1 MSSHNQLPTL
11 LDILN
16 DIALREELN
25 ALDKS
30 TFSFYFNNHDS
41 AGKFEIIQTKTG
53 DFVLSPIPSL
63 WNTYYR
69 GESSVHEPCKASIF
83 RDYVTREQRFIER
96 IKTSQMGLLIDEYPL
111 THIFSN
117 GIDVPLVN
125 DEYQICNL
133 TIDHFAIAQHY
144 GLKTDLLDFTSDK
157 WVAAF
162 FASTYYKNGKYFP
175 IEDDTKQGLFYIY
188 NPMPEF
194 PGSNIYNEFRPVGL
208 QPFSRPG
215 EQKGFVLKLN
225 EQDDLNKMNVT
236 KIRFRHDKSI
246 SHLIYNYSNRS
257 NKLFPEDVLVEKV
270 NFINKSNVFSFK
282 SLELTKKVFYSNMSN
297 SDWTLLVEAS
307 GLLFQKDSIISFSN
321 KEVDDFYKK
330 WDRNN
335 MDEFFKNVLYRKV
348 FTGDNI
354 KVVEPEEL
362 IDKQTR

>member
-1 MSSHNQLPTL
+1 MSSHDKLPTV

-16 DIALREELN
+16 DIALNEELN

-41 AGKFEIIQTKTG
+41 VGKFELVPTKTG
-53 DFVLSPIPSL
+53 NFVLSPISSL

-69 GESSVHEPCKASIF
+69 GESSVHDPCKASIF
-83 RDYVTREQRFIER
+83 RDYVTSEQGFIER
-96 IKTSQMGLLIDEYPL
+96 IKISQIGLLIDEYPL
-111 THIFSN
+111 TQIFN
-117 GIDVPLVN
+117 DGINVPLVN
-125 DEYQICNL
+125 DEYQTCSL
-133 TIDHFAIAQHY
+133 SIDYFALAQHY
-144 GLKTDLLDFTSDK
+144 GIKTDLLDFTSDK

-162 FASTYYKNGKYFP
+162 FATTYYKDGEYFP
-175 IEDDTKQGLFYIY
+175 IEDSTKEGVFYIY
-188 NPMPEF
+188 NPLPEF
-194 PGSNIYNEFRPVGL
+194 PGAETCNEFRAVGL

-225 EQDDLNKMNVT
+225 EEDDLNKMNIT

-257 NKLFPEDVLVEKV
+257 NKLFPEDILVEKV

-282 SLELTKKVFYSNMSN
+282 SLELTRKIFYSNMSDK
-297 SDWTLLVEAS
+297 DWAVLVEAS
-307 GLLFQKDSIISFSN
+307 GLQFQKDSIISFSS
-321 KEVDDFYKK
+321 KEVDNFYKK

-335 MDEFFKNVLYRKV
+335 MDEFFKNVLYRKM
-348 FTGDNI
+348 FTGDNN

-362 IDKQTR
+362 KNI

>member
-1 MSSHNQLPTL
+1 MSNHNQLPNL

-111 THIFSN
+111 TQIFNN

-133 TIDHFAIAQHY
+133 TTDYFAIAQHY

-162 FASTYYKNGKYFP
+162 FASTYYKDGKYFP
-175 IEDDTKQGLFYIY
+175 IEDNTKEGVFYIY
-188 NPMPEF
+188 NPMLEF

-236 KIRFRHDKSI
+236 KIRFRHDKTI

-257 NKLFPEDVLVEKV
+257 NKLFPEDILVEKV
-270 NFINKSNVFSFK
+270 NFINNNNVFTFQ
-282 SLELTKKVFYSNMSN
+282 SLELTRKIFYSNMSDK
-297 SDWTLLVEAS
+297 DWAVLVEAS
-307 GLLFQKDSIISFSN
+307 GLQFQKDSIISFSS
-321 KEVDDFYKK
+321 KEVDNFYKK

-362 IDKQTR
+362 RK